1 MSLYKLFIVFL
12 VTVGLASCEKTVN
25 IKLQPS
31 EPTIVVQGAIEN
43 GQPPYVILTTTIG
56 TFSKIDLSSIEKFF
70 IHDAIVK
77 VSDGMKTIQ
86 LKEYAIDTAANARF
100 YIYTL
105 DTANLANAMIGQLD
119 RQYQLE
125 ITINDKKY
133 QAVTKIPYPKGVDT
147 LWFGEPTFKRPKT
160 PSNALELFANYTD
173 PDTLGNFVRYF
184 TKRNDAPFYAGGL
197 FTDELVNGKFIANID
212 LFAGYDDSASVN
224 LAEAFYFY
232 PGDSVQL
239 KWAEIDKG
247 VYDFWN
253 TYLFS
258 MQAGSNPFSSPINLK
273 TNISNGALGVWA
285 GYGCI
290 YYKLQAR

>member
-12 VTVGLASCEKTVN
+12 VIVGLTSCEKTVN

-31 EPTIVVQGAIEN
+31 EPTIVVQGVIEN

-70 IHDAIVK
+70 IHDAIIK
-77 VSDGMKTIQ
+77 VSDGVKTIQ
-86 LKEYAIDTAANARF
+86 LKEYAIDTSGNARF

-125 ITINDKKY
+125 ITVNDKKY
-133 QAVTKIPYPKGVDT
+133 QAVTKIPNPKGVDT

-160 PSNALELFANYTD
+160 PSNAVELFANYTD

-184 TKRNDAPFYAGGL
+184 TKRNDAPFYAGGI

-224 LAEAFYFY
+224 LSEAFYFY

-258 MQAGSNPFSSPINLK
+258 MQAGANPFSSPINLK
-273 TNISNGALGVWA
+273 TNLSNGALGVWA

-290 YYKLQAR
+290 YYKLQVP